1 MNAKRFII
9 ATAAAIT
16 ILALVIGWKSVR
28 AARAAESVVAV
39 IARNRV
45 NAEKDLRQEAARLAA
60 AEKDRSVL
68 QSQLD
73 ELQKP
78 RRTEKV
84 APLPPT
90 VALNDVERVVKASL
104 EKSAQREEDPKVQN
118 LSFASMRVSL
128 ASKYAYLFRE
138 LGLSSAQ
145 SEKFLD
151 ITLKRVEQGVD
162 LGAAVRAQ
170 GMSVDD
176 PVVDKLGLQMRQE
189 CEAAQRELLGEA
201 GFRQLQ
207 DYERTA
213 DMREL
218 VRSTAGAATV
228 ADGPFTPQQAEQLIQ
243 VLANASSTYRSGG
256 KASVQNTDWDAV
268 EAPARA
274 ILSGGQYSFLQLS
287 SRRLS
292 RQADDLIGQAR
303 KAEAASAA
311 APAAKAPGG

>member
-9 ATAAAIT
+9 ATAATIT
-16 ILALVIGWKSVR
+16 ALALVIGWKSVR
-28 AARAAESVVAV
+28 AARAAESAVAV

-45 NAEKDLRQEAARLAA
+45 NAEKDLRQEAERLAA

-68 QSQLD
+68 QSQFD
-73 ELQKP
+73 ELQNPK
-78 RRTEKV
+78 RTEKV
-84 APLPPT
+84 TQPPF
-90 VALNDVERVVKASL
+90 VVLNSLERVVKASL
-104 EKSAQREEDPKVQN
+104 EKSAQREEDPRVQN

-128 ASKYAYLFRE
+128 ASKYAYLFRT
-138 LGLSSAQ
+138 LGLSSEQ

-170 GMSVDD
+170 GMSADD

-189 CEAAQRELLGEA
+189 CETAQRELLGEA

-218 VRSTAGAATV
+218 VRSTASAATV
-228 ADGPFTPQQAEQLIQ
+228 AGTPFTPPQAEQLIQ
-243 VLANASSTYRSGG
+243 VLANANDKYRSGG

-274 ILSGGQYSFLQLS
+274 LLSEAQYAFLQLS

-292 RQADDLIGQAR
+292 RQADDLIGRAR
-303 KAEAASAA
+303 KADAASAA

>member
-1 MNAKRFII
+1 
-9 ATAAAIT
+9 
-16 ILALVIGWKSVR
+16 
-28 AARAAESVVAV
+28 
-39 IARNRV
+39 
-45 NAEKDLRQEAARLAA
+45 
-60 AEKDRSVL
+60 VL
-68 QSQLD
+68 NSL
-73 ELQKP
+73 
-78 RRTEKV
+78 
-84 APLPPT
+84 
-90 VALNDVERVVKASL
+90 ERVVKASL

-170 GMSVDD
+170 GMSADD

-189 CEAAQRELLGEA
+189 CETAQRELLGEA

-218 VRSTAGAATV
+218 VRSTASAATV
-228 ADGPFTPQQAEQLIQ
+228 AGTPFTPPQAEQLIQ
-243 VLANASSTYRSGG
+243 VLANANDKYRSGG

-274 ILSGGQYSFLQLS
+274 LLSEAQYAFLQLS

-292 RQADDLIGQAR
+292 RQADDLIGRAR
-303 KAEAASAA
+303 KADAASAA

>member
-1 MNAKRFII
+1 MNAKGFII
-9 ATAAAIT
+9 AAAVVIT
-16 ILALVIGWKSVR
+16 TLALVIGWKSVR

-68 QSQLD
+68 QSQFD

-78 RRTEKV
+78 KRTEKV
-84 APLPPT
+84 TPPPL
-90 VALNDVERVVKASL
+90 VVLNSLERVVKASL

-128 ASKYAYLFRE
+128 AAKYAYLFRT
-138 LGLSSAQ
+138 LGLSSEQ

-170 GMSVDD
+170 GMSADD

-189 CEAAQRELLGEA
+189 CETAQRELLGEA

-218 VRSTAGAATV
+218 VRSTASAATV
-228 ADGPFTPQQAEQLIQ
+228 AGTPFTPPQAEQLIQ
-243 VLANASSTYRSGG
+243 VLANANDKYRSGG

-274 ILSGGQYSFLQLS
+274 LLSEAQYAFLQLS

-292 RQADDLIGQAR
+292 RQADDLIGRAR
-303 KAEAASAA
+303 KADAASAA

>member
-9 ATAAAIT
+9 ATAATIT
-16 ILALVIGWKSVR
+16 ALALVVGWKSLR
-28 AARAAESVVAV
+28 AARAAESAVAV
-39 IARNRV
+39 IARNRI
-45 NAEKDLRQEAARLAA
+45 NAEKDLRQEAARFAA

-68 QSQLD
+68 QSQFD

-78 RRTEKV
+78 KRTEKV
-84 APLPPT
+84 TPPPL
-90 VALNDVERVVKASL
+90 VVLNSLERVVKASL
-104 EKSAQREEDPKVQN
+104 EKSAQIKEDPKVQN
-118 LSFASMRVSL
+118 LALASTRVSL
-128 ASKYAYLFRE
+128 AAKYALLFRS
-138 LGLSSAQ
+138 LDLSSAQ

-151 ITLKRVEQGVD
+151 ITLKRLEQNED
-162 LGAAVRAQ
+162 LVTVVRAQ
-170 GMSVDD
+170 GLSVDD
-176 PVVDKLGLQMRQE
+176 PVVDKLGLEMRQE

-213 DMREL
+213 DMRDL
-218 VRSTAGAATV
+218 VRSMAGAATV
-228 ADGPFTPQQAEQLIQ
+228 AGTPFTPQQAEQLIQ
-243 VLANASSTYRSGG
+243 ALANANSAYRNGG

-274 ILSGGQYSFLQLS
+274 ILSDGQYAFLQLS

-292 RQADDLIGQAR
+292 RQADDLIDRAR
-303 KAEAASAA
+303 KAEAASAG

>member
-1 MNAKRFII
+1 MNAKGFII
-9 ATAAAIT
+9 AAAVVIT
-16 ILALVIGWKSVR
+16 TLALVIGWKSVR
-28 AARAAESVVAV
+28 AARAAESAVAV

-68 QSQLD
+68 QSQFD

-78 RRTEKV
+78 KRTEKV
-84 APLPPT
+84 TPPPL
-90 VALNDVERVVKASL
+90 VVLNSLERVVKASL

-128 ASKYAYLFRE
+128 AAKYAYLFRT
-138 LGLSSAQ
+138 LGLSSEQ

-170 GMSVDD
+170 GMSADD

-189 CEAAQRELLGEA
+189 CETAQRELLGEA

-218 VRSTAGAATV
+218 VRSTASAATV
-228 ADGPFTPQQAEQLIQ
+228 AGTPFTPPQAEQLIQ
-243 VLANASSTYRSGG
+243 VLANANDKYRSGG

-274 ILSGGQYSFLQLS
+274 ILSEAQYAFLQLS

-292 RQADDLIGQAR
+292 RQADDLIGRAR
-303 KAEAASAA
+303 KADAASAA

>member
-9 ATAAAIT
+9 PAAGLITA
-16 ILALVIGWKSVR
+16 LALVVGWKSVR
-28 AARAAESVVAV
+28 AARATESAVAV

-45 NAEKDLRQEAARLAA
+45 NAEKDLRQEAERLAA

-68 QSQLD
+68 QSQFG

-78 RRTEKV
+78 KRTEKV
-84 APLPPT
+84 TPPPL
-90 VALNDVERVVKASL
+90 VVLNSLERVVKASL

-128 ASKYAYLFRE
+128 AAKYAYLFRT
-138 LGLSSAQ
+138 LGLSSEQ

-170 GMSVDD
+170 GLSVDD
-176 PVVDKLGLQMRQE
+176 PMVDKLGLQMRQE
-189 CEAAQRELLGEA
+189 CETAQRELLGEA

-207 DYERTA
+207 DFERTA

-218 VRSTAGAATV
+218 VRSMAGAATV
-228 ADGPFTPQQAEQLIQ
+228 AGTPFTPQQAEQLIQ
-243 VLANASSTYRSGG
+243 VLANANDKYRSGG
-256 KASVQNTDWDAV
+256 KASVQNTDWGAV

-274 ILSGGQYSFLQLS
+274 ILSETQYAFLQLS
-287 SRRLS
+287 SRRLT
-292 RQADDLIGQAR
+292 RQADDLIGRAI
-303 KAEAASAA
+303 KADAASAA

>member
-1 MNAKRFII
+1 MNAKSFII
-9 ATAAAIT
+9 AAAALIT
-16 ILALVIGWKSVR
+16 ALALVAGWKSVR
-28 AARAAESVVAV
+28 AARAAEIVVAA
-39 IARNRV
+39 IARNRI

-78 RRTEKV
+78 KRTEKV
-84 APLPPT
+84 TPPPPT
-90 VALNDVERVVKASL
+90 VALNDAERVIKASL

-128 ASKYAYLFRE
+128 AAKYAYLFRT
-138 LGLSSAQ
+138 LGLSSEQ

-170 GMSVDD
+170 GMSADD

-189 CEAAQRELLGEA
+189 CETAQRELLGEA

-218 VRSTAGAATV
+218 VRSTASAATV
-228 ADGPFTPQQAEQLIQ
+228 AGTPFTPPQAEQLIQ
-243 VLANASSTYRSGG
+243 VLANANDKYRSGG
-256 KASVQNTDWDAV
+256 KASVQNTDWGAV

-274 ILSGGQYSFLQLS
+274 ILSEAQYSFLQLS

-292 RQADDLIGQAR
+292 RQADDLIDRAR
-303 KAEAASAA
+303 KADAASAA
-311 APAAKAPGG
+311 TPAAKAPGG

>member
-1 MNAKRFII
+1 
-9 ATAAAIT
+9 
-16 ILALVIGWKSVR
+16 LGLVCGWKRVR
-28 AARAAESVVAV
+28 AARAAESAVAV

-68 QSQLD
+68 QSQFD

-78 RRTEKV
+78 KRTEKV
-84 APLPPT
+84 TPPPL
-90 VALNDVERVVKASL
+90 VVLNSLERVVKASL

-128 ASKYAYLFRE
+128 AAKYAYLFRT
-138 LGLSSAQ
+138 LGLSSEQ

-170 GMSVDD
+170 GMSADD

-189 CEAAQRELLGEA
+189 CETAQRELLGEA

-218 VRSTAGAATV
+218 VRSTASAATV
-228 ADGPFTPQQAEQLIQ
+228 AGTPFTPPQAEQLIQ
-243 VLANASSTYRSGG
+243 VLANANDKYRSGG

-274 ILSGGQYSFLQLS
+274 LLSEAQYAFLQLS

-292 RQADDLIGQAR
+292 RQADDLIGRAR
-303 KAEAASAA
+303 KADAASAA

>member
-9 ATAAAIT
+9 ATATAMTA
-16 ILALVIGWKSVR
+16 LALVIGWKSVR
-28 AARAAESVVAV
+28 AARAAESAVAV
-39 IARNRV
+39 VARNRV

-84 APLPPT
+84 PPLPPT
-90 VALNDVERVVKASL
+90 VALNNVERVIKASL
-104 EKSAQREEDPKVQN
+104 EKSAQIKEDPKVQN
-118 LSFASMRVSL
+118 LSFASLRVSL
-128 ASKYAYLFRE
+128 AAKYAYLFRT
-138 LGLSSAQ
+138 LGLSSEQ

-151 ITLKRVEQGVD
+151 ITLKRLEQNED
-162 LGAAVRAQ
+162 LVAVVRAQ
-170 GMSVDD
+170 GLSVDD
-176 PVVDKLGLQMRQE
+176 PMVDQLGLQMRQE
-189 CEAAQRELLGEA
+189 CETAQRELLDEA

-207 DYERTA
+207 DFERTA

-218 VRSTAGAATV
+218 VRSMAGAATV
-228 ADGPFTPQQAEQLIQ
+228 AGTPFTPQQAEQLIQ
-243 VLANASSTYRSGG
+243 VLANANDKYRSGG
-256 KASVQNTDWDAV
+256 KASVQNTDWGAV

-274 ILSGGQYSFLQLS
+274 ILSETQYAFLQLS

-303 KAEAASAA
+303 KADAARAG

>member
-16 ILALVIGWKSVR
+16 ALALVIGWKSVR
-28 AARAAESVVAV
+28 AARAAESAVAV

-60 AEKDRSVL
+60 AEKDRNVL

-78 RRTEKV
+78 KRTEKV
-84 APLPPT
+84 TPPPF
-90 VALNDVERVVKASL
+90 VVLNSLERVVKASL

-118 LSFASMRVSL
+118 LSFASTRVHL
-128 ASKYAYLFRE
+128 AAKYAPLFRT

-145 SEKFLD
+145 SEGFLD
-151 ITLKRVEQGVD
+151 ITLKRLEQNED
-162 LGAAVRAQ
+162 LVAVVRAQ
-170 GMSVDD
+170 GLSVDD

-189 CEAAQRELLGEA
+189 CETAQRELLGEA

-218 VRSTAGAATV
+218 VRSMAGAATV
-228 ADGPFTPQQAEQLIQ
+228 ADVPFTPQQAEQLIQ
-243 VLANASSTYRSGG
+243 VLANANDKYRSGG
-256 KASVQNTDWDAV
+256 KTSVQNTDWNAV

-274 ILSGGQYSFLQLS
+274 ILSEAQYSLLPLS
-287 SRRLS
+287 SRRLAH
-292 RQADDLIGQAR
+292 QADDLIDRAR
-303 KAEAASAA
+303 KSDAASAA
-311 APAAKAPGG
+311 ASAAKAPGG

>member
-1 MNAKRFII
+1 
-9 ATAAAIT
+9 
-16 ILALVIGWKSVR
+16 
-28 AARAAESVVAV
+28 
-39 IARNRV
+39 
-45 NAEKDLRQEAARLAA
+45 
-60 AEKDRSVL
+60 
-68 QSQLD
+68 
-73 ELQKP
+73 
-78 RRTEKV
+78 
-84 APLPPT
+84 
-90 VALNDVERVVKASL
+90 
-104 EKSAQREEDPKVQN
+104 
-118 LSFASMRVSL
+118 
-128 ASKYAYLFRE
+128 
-138 LGLSSAQ
+138 
-145 SEKFLD
+145 
-151 ITLKRVEQGVD
+151 
-162 LGAAVRAQ
+162 
-170 GMSVDD
+170 
-176 PVVDKLGLQMRQE
+176 MRQE